1 MICTHVPLTDITFNL
16 HVGFHRFK
24 RRGKKKQKRGVHL
37 KIHCQTLEKLNTQRA
52 HM

>member
-1 MICTHVPLTDITFNL
+1 MTCTHVPLTDITFNL

-24 RRGKKKQKRGVHL
+24 RRKKNVAFISKFTVKPW
-37 KIHCQTLEKLNTQRA
+37 EKLNTQRA